1 LFSFTHGIGGV
12 FISATFAAEC
22 TEFGSIDLFLGF
34 FVVKMRDEIGFTGYK
49 YAEMET
55 RETGERLEGLCERDL
70 NKVR

>member
-1 LFSFTHGIGGV
+1 M
-12 FISATFAAEC
+12 
-22 TEFGSIDLFLGF
+22 
-34 FVVKMRDEIGFTGYK
+34 VKMRDEIGFTGYK